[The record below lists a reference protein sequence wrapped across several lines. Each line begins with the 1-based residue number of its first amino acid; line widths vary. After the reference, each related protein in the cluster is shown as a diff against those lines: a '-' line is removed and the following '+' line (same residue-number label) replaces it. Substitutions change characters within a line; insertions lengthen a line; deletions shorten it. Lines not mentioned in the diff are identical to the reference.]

1 MSANSLEKRPR
12 PVTLIFWGVIA
23 LGVWNAGRA
32 LVLFKQRDVLI
43 ELQIRPSPWV
53 QLLFALGWAVLFW
66 GCAWGLRQKR
76 PLLLKAIPLL
86 IILYALYDLGIRFLF
101 APSRN
106 QATWTLTGIF
116 FLGYA
121 LFAIWALTRK
131 AAKQY
136 FSQSNF
142 VG

>member
-1 MSANSLEKRPR
+1 MSVKSLPKRPR
-12 PVTLIFWGVIA
+12 TVTLVFWGVIL

-43 ELQIRPSPWV
+43 DLQIRPSPWV
-53 QLLFALGWAVLFW
+53 QIIFALGWVILFW

-76 PLLLKAIPLL
+76 PLLPKAIPIL
-86 IILYALYDLGIRFLF
+86 ITLYALYDLGIRFLF

-106 QATWTLTGIF
+106 KASWTLTGIF
-116 FLGYA
+116 FIGCV
-121 LFAIWALTRK
+121 LFTIWALNRK
-131 AAKQY
+131 IAKLY
-136 FSQSNF
+136 FTESDF